1 MNAHHHIRRQRWR
14 VSAGNSATAFATR
27 SLLRQEL
34 DTLNQ
39 VFERALDAA
48 CPDQE
53 VIHIPRLEL
62 NLRIA
67 GHDELFEQ
75 LSLALAEQLAGLST
89 MTRKATPQR
98 LSQAAQ
104 RRHSL
109 LQFLRTG
116 ALEWHA
122 LATDATRISR
132 LLAEEVDTWIGEGP
146 HGRQALLA
154 SAPVELDAAVA
165 FFLRLLNLLPDQ
177 GRRDLMQEAWEAI
190 LAAGSPQ
197 AAQHGALA
205 QALASLS
212 NPGRNAYAKRYLH
225 ALQLAMLTIRQAIG
239 GEQVAMQLQD
249 DLGTEAARQF
259 LMQIAAP
266 GARPA
271 TRQPTA
277 HNAEGDPLARHPVP
291 ATASSRPLS
300 DAEAIAPSRTSPEA
314 EPGIEVPLVPSGVY
328 ASLHSVG
335 EAEAPG
341 LRVHAAGLVL
351 LHPYLPRFFA
361 ASRIECDEAGRIVG
375 ASLPRA
381 AALLHRL
388 ATGREEIHEFE
399 LGLIKLLLGL
409 PVEAPLP
416 VAPGLLDAGDAK
428 ECNALLA
435 AAIAH
440 WSALKSTS
448 ADGLRISFLQRHGL
462 LHDSGGHWQLH
473 IESEGFDVLLA
484 QLPWSIS
491 LIKLPWMTKPIFTD
505 WPTR

>member
-14 VSAGNSATAFATR
+14 LGASNAEAAFAMR

-39 VFERALDAA
+39 VFERALDVA

-53 VIHIPRLEL
+53 VIHLPRLEL

-67 GHDELFEQ
+67 GHDALFEQ
-75 LSLALAEQLAGLST
+75 LSLALAEQLASLST
-89 MTRKATPQR
+89 RTSKGTPQR
-98 LSQAAQ
+98 LPQAVQ

-116 ALEWHA
+116 TLEWYA
-122 LATDATRISR
+122 LATDAPSSAR
-132 LLAEEVDTWIGEGP
+132 LLAEELETWLNEGP
-146 HGRQALLA
+146 RGRQTLLA
-154 SAPVELDAAVA
+154 SAPEALDDAIA
-165 FFLRLLNLLPDQ
+165 FFLRLFNLLPDQ
-177 GRRDLMQEAWEAI
+177 DRRDLMQETWEAL
-190 LAAGSPQ
+190 LAGGSPQ
-197 AAQHGALA
+197 EASHGTLV

-212 NPGRNAYAKRYLH
+212 NPGRNAYPRRYLY
-225 ALQLAMLTIRQAIG
+225 ALKLAVLTIRQQVS
-239 GEQVAMQLQD
+239 GEQIAMQLQD
-249 DLGTEAARQF
+249 ALGTETARQF
-259 LMQIAAP
+259 LTQIS
-266 GARPA
+266 GQGQRPITSPLIA
-271 TRQPTA
+271 NTA
-277 HNAEGDPLARHPVP
+277 DGDPLAQQPGP
-291 ATASSRPLS
+291 LLAPRPQVS
-300 DAEAIAPSRTSPEA
+300 DVEVMTPTQMFPSAAPHV
-314 EPGIEVPLVPSGVY
+314 GVPLVPSDVY
-328 ASLHSVG
+328 ASLHSADQ
-335 EAEAPG
+335 AETPG

-351 LHPYLPRFFA
+351 LHPYLPRLFT
-361 ASRIECDEAGRIVG
+361 ASRIECDEIGRIVG
-375 ASLPRA
+375 TSLPRA

-409 PVEAPLP
+409 PVEAPLA
-416 VAPGLLDAGDAK
+416 VAPGLLDPSDAE

-435 AAIAH
+435 AAITH

-448 ADGLRISFLQRHGL
+448 SDGLRISFLQRHGL

-473 IESEGFDVLLA
+473 IESEAFDVLLA